1 MDFLSGANEIMMDY
15 SNSLSK
21 VTNLQQDNNFKLIDN
36 VLTIL
41 SENVTIDTELAW
53 DDKLRQFFIK
63 RSEELEKAGV
73 IPVVI
78 IHNNRR
84 GQQPVIGPKTN
95 DGLSF
100 GRYELARGSFDELV
114 IDGCDVTLETKAV
127 ENFTIGVYGLEKVP
141 TITLLSNAR
150 LTCPETSGT
159 RVMQVGPEA
168 LMGSTKHSRP
178 SRYIVIKPGEKPSD
192 YVREE
197 VKVIMKEISSLT
209 GKFDEVVSFKTSE
222 RFAMEALQ
230 LLKLDNNLDVT
241 FLLNGE
247 YEYQRLCNVAACC
260 YLSLPSECIA
270 DDIHYEMRRWPLLAE
285 RFNIDLS
292 EDSSFGEIS
301 HAIIR
306 KLFSN
311 YTFSSLSP
319 SKVRFIYE
327 LIPLYE
333 FSFSG
338 KSDEEC
344 AEEWFNITFEK

>member
-53 DDKLRQFFIK
+53 EDKLRQFFIK

-78 IHNNRR
+78 IQNNRR

-114 IDGCDVTLETKAV
+114 IDGCDVTLETTAV

-141 TITLLSNAR
+141 TITLLNNAR
-150 LTCPETSGT
+150 LTCPETLGT
-159 RVMQVGPEA
+159 RVMQIGPEA

-178 SRYIVIKPGEKPSD
+178 SKYIVIKPGEKPSD
-192 YVREE
+192 YIREE
-197 VKVIMKEISSLT
+197 VKVIMKDISAIT
-209 GKFDEVVSFKTSE
+209 DKFDDVVSCKTSE
-222 RFAMEALQ
+222 RFAMEALT
-230 LLKLDNNLDVT
+230 LLNFNNDLDVT

-260 YLSLPSECIA
+260 FLSLPDECIT
-270 DDIHYEMRRWPLLAE
+270 DDIHYEIKRWPILAE
-285 RFNIDLS
+285 RFGIDVS
-292 EDSSFGEIS
+292 KNDSFGSIS
-301 HAIIR
+301 HSII
-306 KLFSN
+306 KKIFNSQK
-311 YTFSSLSP
+311 FSSLTP
-319 SKVRFIYE
+319 CEVRFVYE

-344 AEEWFNITFEK
+344 AEEWFYATFEK